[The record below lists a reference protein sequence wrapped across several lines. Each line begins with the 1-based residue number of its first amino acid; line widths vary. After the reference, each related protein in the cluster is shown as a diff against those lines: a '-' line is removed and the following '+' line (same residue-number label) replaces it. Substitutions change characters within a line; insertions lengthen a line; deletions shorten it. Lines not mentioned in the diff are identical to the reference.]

1 MVRGDAS
8 TRNDDEDALLRE
20 LQNQVHARYDRGK
33 YTEALRI
40 AEEIYTIDAVR
51 LASSR

>member
-1 MVRGDAS
+1 MSACSGD
-8 TRNDDEDALLRE
+8 EEALLRG
-20 LQNQVHARYDRGK
+20 LQGQVRIEYDRGK
-33 YTEALRI
+33 YIDALRI